1 MLQTHPSEL
10 HNILIVFLTEKA
22 GGLITSAGDCRCLQK
37 NNMSGFLLPCTE
49 NKDQQDREDSLLPF
63 AFWHI

>member
-22 GGLITSAGDCRCLQK
+22 GGLITIAGDRRCLQK
-37 NNMSGFLLPCTE
+37 NSMSPLPI
-49 NKDQQDREDSLLPF
+49 